1 MALKDDYMMRMIKEA
16 VRALVRMISGGDLS
30 SYELPSSESDYTEE
44 DRLYE
49 QLVSLANQGKINESE
64 NLLFENIQMEKIFSI
79 GMNFY
84 LYINEFS
91 DQQLDKMN
99 YSREEIVEGIKDF
112 TDELG
117 IYVPSELFSVL

>member
-16 VRALVRMISGGDLS
+16 VRALIRMVSGGELS
-30 SYELPSSESDYTEE
+30 SYELPDSKQDYTEE

-49 QLVSLANQGKINESE
+49 QLISLVNQGKINESE
-64 NLLFENIQMEKIFSI
+64 NLLFENIQMEHIFSI
-79 GMNFY
+79 GMNYY

-91 DQQLDKMN
+91 DQELKKMD
-99 YSREEIVEGIKDF
+99 YSREEIVEGMKDF

-117 IYVPSELFSVL
+117 IHMPSELFSVL

>member
-117 IYVPSELFSVL
+117 IHVPSELFSVL

>member
-79 GMNFY
+79 GMNYY

-112 TDELG
+112 ADELG
-117 IYVPSELFSVL
+117 IHVPSELFSVL